1 MKRGAF
7 PVSDLRIVK
16 PAPAVA
22 FSCQPGSHVRL
33 RSGGP
38 EMVVQLVLDDHALC
52 EWEQN
57 GATCSEL
64 IAVVCL
70 ERWGAG
76 WN

>member
-1 MKRGAF
+1 VTAQF
-7 PVSDLRIVK
+7 T
-16 PAPAVA
+16 
-22 FSCQPGSHVRL
+22 CQPGSHVRL

-38 EMVVQLVLDDHALC
+38 EMVVQSVLGDHALC
-52 EWEQN
+52 EWELD
-57 GATCSEL
+57 GEMRAEL